1 MEKGLAS
8 RVLDL
13 VPEAVAEGSTKGAGR
28 NSSRAEQTRDHGDSE
43 NHNDNDDDNDGAHCI
58 EGVGVN
64 GGEEGKEQLRTEL
77 ITPASQVSLDNSA
90 GGSSHMKKTTE
101 EAQDLKKNNS
111 PASF

>member
-13 VPEAVAEGSTKGAGR
+13 APEAVAEGSTKGAGR

-58 EGVGVN
+58 DGVGVN
-64 GGEEGKEQLRTEL
+64 GGEEGKEQLEKR
-77 ITPASQVSLDNSA
+77 AV
-90 GGSSHMKKTTE
+90 GSVDGTQERANGEKVQFK
-101 EAQDLKKNNS
+101 
-111 PASF
+111 